1 MNLNST
7 DTKEIRKFGIIALIF
22 FGFLCGLGVL
32 TKKPLPTYFFGF
44 LSVLGFSF
52 IIAPSRLRPI
62 YKTWLRIAHFLG
74 IVVTTVILALAY
86 YAVIT
91 PAALIKRLFGGPPLP
106 LQPDD
111 KSSSYWVTRNE
122 PAQPRERFLK
132 RF

>member
-1 MNLNST
+1 MNSNST

-22 FGFLCGLGVL
+22 FGFLCGLGMW

-62 YKTWLRIAHFLG
+62 YGTWLRIAHFLG
-74 IVVTTVILALAY
+74 RVVTTAILALAY
-86 YAVIT
+86 YVVIT
-91 PAALIKRLFGGPPLP
+91 PAAFIKRLFGGSPLSMK
-106 LQPDD
+106 PD
-111 KSSSYWVTRNE
+111 KQGSSYWVTRNE
-122 PAQPRERFLK
+122 SAQPRERFLK